1 MLPPHGR
8 LSSFFHGGLLC
19 HYAVLKQIPET
30 AMSKAKHKSGADLNA
45 FGARTNSARG
55 RRQFLK
61 AALSAAAV
69 MGMPASA
76 SLAAQSDSTIR
87 YTLLILNPGHFHA
100 GLTLR
105 SRDPRLADDVFV
117 YAERGPDVENFI
129 RMVESFNNRVTDP
142 TRWKL
147 HVYRG
152 PDHLDR
158 LRSERRGDIVVVS
171 GKNDS
176 KMASIDQLHAS
187 GFYVLGDKPWLID
200 KKDESRMRQVTA
212 TKPLAMDIMTE
223 RHQIASRLQRALAK
237 DPEIFG
243 DFRHDDNE
251 PAIYFKSIHHLYK
264 IVNNRPLIRPQW
276 FFDTNVQGEG
286 MNDVTT
292 HLVDL
297 AQWMIGDDTPFDYQ
311 RDVVLRGARQWPT
324 AVPLDIYS
332 KITGL
337 DTFSAAVR
345 THVSNGAL
353 QYLCNAAI
361 EYKLRAIPVQVESL
375 WKLAIPKGGG
385 DTHFGVLRGTR
396 AQLIVDQGRETAF
409 QTRLTVRPVRNS
421 RAYEQA
427 VSTAVGTL
435 QAEFPGTGYEAQ
447 GDVYRIRIPDAL
459 RTGHETHFAEV
470 LDEFLVYIESG
481 EWPRQLGPD
490 LVAKYTLLLR
500 AQELSH
506 RTS

>member
-1 MLPPHGR
+1 
-8 LSSFFHGGLLC
+8 
-19 HYAVLKQIPET
+19 
-30 AMSKAKHKSGADLNA
+30 MSKAKHKPDADFNA
-45 FGARTNSARG
+45 FGARTNAAAG
-55 RRQFLK
+55 RRRFLK
-61 AALSAAAV
+61 AALSTAVV
-69 MGMPASA
+69 MGMPAPA
-76 SLAAQSDSTIR
+76 SLAGQSDLTVKH
-87 YTLLILNPGHFHA
+87 TLLILNPGHFHA

-105 SRDPRLADDVFV
+105 SRDSRLADDVFV

-152 PDHLDR
+152 SDHLDR

-176 KMASIDQLHAS
+176 KMASIEQLHES
-187 GFYVLGDKPWLID
+187 GFYVLGDKPWVID
-200 KKDESRMRQVTA
+200 NKNENLMHLVTA

-223 RHQIASRLQRALAK
+223 RHQIASRLQRALAQ
-237 DPEIFG
+237 DAEVFG
-243 DFRHDDNE
+243 EFQQNDDE

-276 FFDTNVQGEG
+276 FFDTKVQGEG

-297 AQWMIGDDTPFDYQ
+297 AQWMTGDDTPFDYQ
-311 RDVVLRGARQWPT
+311 RDVVLKGARQWPT

-337 DTFSAAVR
+337 ETFPAAVR
-345 THVSNGAL
+345 SHVSNGDL

-361 EYKLRAIPVQVESL
+361 EYTLRRIPVQVESL
-375 WKLAIPKGGG
+375 WNLAIPEGGG

-396 AQLIVDQGRETAF
+396 AQLVVDQGQDTGFR
-409 QTRLTVRPVRNS
+409 TRLTVRPVRNG

-427 VSTAVGTL
+427 VATTVGTL
-435 QAEFPGTGYEAQ
+435 QAEFPGTGYEAE
-447 GDVYRIRIPDAL
+447 GDVYRIQIPDAL

-500 AQELSH
+500 ARELSH
-506 RTS
+506 RTR

>member
-1 MLPPHGR
+1 MFR
-8 LSSFFHGGLLC
+8 GGALC
-19 HYAVLKQIPET
+19 HYAALKQIPGA
-30 AMSKAKHKSGADLNA
+30 AMSNVKSRLGTDLGTSGGWTNA
-45 FGARTNSARG
+45 AQG

-61 AALSAAAV
+61 AALSTAAV

-76 SLAAQSDSTIR
+76 SLAAQSDSTVR
-87 YTLLILNPGHFHA
+87 HTLLILNPGHFHA

-129 RMVESFNNRVTDP
+129 RMVESFNDRVTHP

-158 LRSERRGDIVVVS
+158 LVSERRGDIVVIS

-176 KMASIDQLHAS
+176 KMASIDQLHQS

-200 KKDESRMRQVTA
+200 KKDESRMHQVTA
-212 TKPLAMDIMTE
+212 TRPLAMDIMTE

-237 DPEIFG
+237 NAAVFG
-243 DFRHDDNE
+243 EFRQDGNA

-292 HLVDL
+292 HLADL

-311 RDVVLRGARQWPT
+311 RDVVLQGARQWPT
-324 AVPLDIYS
+324 VVPLDIYS

-337 DTFSAAVR
+337 DTFAAAVR
-345 THVSNGAL
+345 SHVSNGDL

-361 EYKLRAIPVQVESL
+361 EYKLRRIPVQVESL
-375 WKLAIPKGGG
+375 WNLAIPEGGG
-385 DTHFGVLRGTR
+385 DTHFGVLRGTH
-396 AQLIVDQGRETAF
+396 AQLIVDQGQETGF
-409 QTRLTVRPVRNS
+409 KTRLTVRPVRNS

-427 VSTAVGTL
+427 LASAISAL

-447 GDVYRIRIPDAL
+447 GEVYRVRIPDAL

-470 LDEFLVYIESG
+470 LDEFLAYIESG

-490 LVAKYTLLLR
+490 LVTKYTLLLR
-500 AQELSH
+500 ARELSH
-506 RTS
+506 HKR